1 MKALALIVVVFSLFT
16 QAETRSP
23 RGLLSVVRPLTDP
36 EIQTILAASRKALA
50 AKTFRLAAVGG
61 SQGPQVLMG
70 RDGQPKMVRWA
81 GEIIGGTVGGVRP
94 GDSASSRP
102 PDTRWRGE
110 FIEIID
116 YTGRPARRCGESAQ
130 QGELVVEYR
139 RDRPGSQWMA
149 RARRRDVRDF
159 GGIGIAPIFTMLQGT
174 GSIASGE
181 RRRIRGRLA
190 RAFISPWTPPPSRS
204 SEPPLLTGDPIP
216 NVVGQPAPNEAVQ
229 SLWIDT
235 ESLLPLRWETSKRGL
250 FLHGYDFRYAPIVL
264 RPPAGVDSPECI
276 R

>member
-1 MKALALIVVVFSLFT
+1 MKTLALLVAVFGLFT

-23 RGLLSVVRPLTDP
+23 RGLLSAARPLTDP

-70 RDGQPKMVRWA
+70 RDGQPRMVRWA
-81 GEIIGGTVGGVRP
+81 GGIIGGTVGGVRS
-94 GDSASSRP
+94 GDDASGRP
-102 PDTRWRGE
+102 PETRWRGE
-110 FIEIID
+110 FVEIID

-139 RDRPGSQWMA
+139 SDPPGSQWTA
-149 RARRRDVRDF
+149 RARRRDARDF

-181 RRRIRGRLA
+181 RRRIRGRWA
-190 RAFISPWTPPPSRS
+190 RAFISPWTPPPSRP
-204 SEPPLLTGDPIP
+204 SEPAPLTGDPIP

-229 SLWIDT
+229 SLWIDA
-235 ESLLPLRWETSKRGL
+235 EAQLPLRWETSKRGL
-250 FLHGYDFRYAPIVL
+250 FLRGYDFRYTPIDL
-264 RPPAGVDSPECI
+264 RLPAGVDSPECI